1 MCGDTVRGV
10 GCFLF
15 QKFRKIFMFLFLTL
29 LLLADGSSSL
39 ADEEAE
45 LTLYAASAV
54 LLDGES
60 GRVLYGKAE
69 NEPMPNASTT
79 KVLTCILVLEN
90 CELDETVTI
99 SAHAASMPK
108 VKLGVLKG
116 ESYGV
121 KQLLYSLMLES
132 HNDSAVAL
140 AEHVGKRSIAALA
153 QKEEKDF
160 TKEESRQAVKA
171 FADLMNQK
179 AREIGCV
186 DTHFITPNG
195 LDAEEIVCLE
205 DGSNG
210 VLTHHV
216 TAIDLANI
224 LAYAIL
230 RSPKKEDFLEITR
243 EPDHS
248 FIANKRAFCFIN
260 HNGFLSMMQG
270 AISGKTG
277 FTGKAGYCYVGALES
292 EGRVFVVALLACGW
306 PNNRTYKWKDT
317 KTLMN
322 YGLDNFRRLNLR
334 GEETLVPEKALPAIR
349 VLGGRGT
356 EIGQS
361 VSAKLRIQGRMEP
374 LKEQT
379 ESGVLLREGE
389 ELRTEILLPEELTAP
404 VREGQIVGEIRYIVG
419 EEMLQT
425 EYVIAAESVE
435 KIDFAWCLKQVT
447 NLYIGLGRR
456 ESWLK
461 NWLQEKTSR

>member
-1 MCGDTVRGV
+1 MCRDTVHGV

-15 QKFRKIFMFLFLTL
+15 QKYRKSLLFLFLTL
-29 LLLADGSSSL
+29 LLLANGFPSL
-39 ADEEAE
+39 AGKEAE
-45 LTLYAASAV
+45 LSLYATSAV

-79 KVLTCILVLEN
+79 KVLTCILALEN
-90 CELDETVTI
+90 CELGETVTI
-99 SAHAASMPK
+99 SDYAASMPK
-108 VKLGVLKG
+108 VKLGAMRG

-140 AEHVGKRSIAALA
+140 AEHVGKRSVPALA
-153 QKEEKDF
+153 QKEEKEF
-160 TKEESRQAVKA
+160 SKEESMQAVKA

-179 AREIGCV
+179 AREI
-186 DTHFITPNG
+186 
-195 LDAEEIVCLE
+195 
-205 DGSNG
+205 
-210 VLTHHV
+210 
-216 TAIDLANI
+216 
-224 LAYAIL
+224 
-230 RSPKKEDFLEITR
+230 TR
-243 EPDHS
+243 EPDYS
-248 FIANKRAFCFIN
+248 FTANKRAFSFLN

-322 YGLDNFRRLNLR
+322 YGLENFRRLDLR
-334 GEETLVPEKALPAIR
+334 DDKILVQENILPEVR

-356 EIGQS
+356 EIDQL
-361 VSAKLRIQGRMEP
+361 VSAKLRIQERTEAREG
-374 LKEQT
+374 QT
-379 ESGVLLREGE
+379 TSGVLLREGE
-389 ELRTEILLPEELTAP
+389 ELRTEILLPKELTAP
-404 VREGQIVGEIRYIVG
+404 VREGQILGEIRYVVG
-419 EEMLQT
+419 EELLQT
-425 EYVIAAESVE
+425 ECVIAAESVE

-447 NLYIGLGRR
+447 RLYLGLGRK
-456 ESWLK
+456 ETWLK

>member
-1 MCGDTVRGV
+1 MCRDTVHGV

-15 QKFRKIFMFLFLTL
+15 QKYRKSLLFLFLTL
-29 LLLADGSSSL
+29 LLLANGFPSL
-39 ADEEAE
+39 AGKEAE
-45 LTLYAASAV
+45 LSLYATSAV

-79 KVLTCILVLEN
+79 KVLTCILALEN
-90 CELDETVTI
+90 CELGETVTI
-99 SAHAASMPK
+99 SDYAASMPK
-108 VKLGVLKG
+108 VKLGAMRG

-140 AEHVGKRSIAALA
+140 AEHVGKRSVPALA
-153 QKEEKDF
+153 QKEEKEF
-160 TKEESRQAVKA
+160 SKEESMQAVKA

-179 AREIGCV
+179 AREIGCK
-186 DTHFITPNG
+186 DAYFITPNG
-195 LDAEEIVCLE
+195 LDAEEIVCFE

-216 TAIDLANI
+216 TATDLAKI

-230 RSPKKEDFLEITR
+230 KSPEKEEFLEITR
-243 EPDHS
+243 EPDYS
-248 FIANKRAFCFIN
+248 FTANKRAFSFLN

-322 YGLDNFRRLNLR
+322 YGLENFRRLDLR
-334 GEETLVPEKALPAIR
+334 DDKILVQENILPEIR

-356 EIGQS
+356 EIDQL
-361 VSAKLRIQGRMEP
+361 VSAKLRIQERTEAREG
-374 LKEQT
+374 QT
-379 ESGVLLREGE
+379 TSGVLLREGE
-389 ELRTEILLPEELTAP
+389 ELRTEILLPKELTAP
-404 VREGQIVGEIRYIVG
+404 VREGQILGEIRYVVG
-419 EEMLQT
+419 EELLQT
-425 EYVIAAESVE
+425 ECVIAAESVE

-447 NLYIGLGRR
+447 RLYLGLGRK
-456 ESWLK
+456 ETWLK

>member
-1 MCGDTVRGV
+1 
-10 GCFLF
+10 
-15 QKFRKIFMFLFLTL
+15 MFLSLAL
-29 LLLADGSSSL
+29 LLLAHGFPSL
-39 ADEEAE
+39 AGGEAE
-45 LTLYAASAV
+45 LSLYATSAV

-90 CELDETVTI
+90 CGLGENVTI
-99 SAHAASMPK
+99 SDYAASMPK
-108 VKLGVLKG
+108 VKLGAMRG

-140 AEHVGKRSIAALA
+140 AEHVGKRSVAELA
-153 QKEEKDF
+153 QKEEKEF
-160 TKEESRQAVKA
+160 TKEESQQAVKA

-179 AREIGCV
+179 AREIGCK
-186 DTHFITPNG
+186 DAYFITPNG
-195 LDAEEIVCLE
+195 LDAEEIVRYE

-216 TAIDLANI
+216 TATDLAKI

-230 RSPKKEDFLEITR
+230 KSPKKEEFLEITR
-243 EPDHS
+243 EPDYS
-248 FIANKRAFCFIN
+248 FTANKRAFSFNN
-260 HNGFLSMMQG
+260 HNGFLSMMKG

-322 YGLDNFRRLNLR
+322 YGMENFRRLDLQD
-334 GEETLVPEKALPAIR
+334 EETLVKENALPEIR

-356 EIGQS
+356 EIDQP
-361 VSAKLRIQGRMEP
+361 VSAKLRILGR
-374 LKEQT
+374 T
-379 ESGVLLREGE
+379 EAREGQMTAGVLLREDE
-389 ELRTEILLPEELTAP
+389 ELSTEILLPKELTAP
-404 VREGQIVGEIRYIVG
+404 VREGQILGEIRYVVG
-419 EEMLQT
+419 DETLQT
-425 EYVIAAESVE
+425 ECVIAAENVE
-435 KIDFAWCLKQVT
+435 RIDFEWCLKQVT
-447 NLYIGLGRR
+447 RLYIGLGRK
-456 ESWLK
+456 ETWLK
-461 NWLQEKTSR
+461 NWLQEKTFR